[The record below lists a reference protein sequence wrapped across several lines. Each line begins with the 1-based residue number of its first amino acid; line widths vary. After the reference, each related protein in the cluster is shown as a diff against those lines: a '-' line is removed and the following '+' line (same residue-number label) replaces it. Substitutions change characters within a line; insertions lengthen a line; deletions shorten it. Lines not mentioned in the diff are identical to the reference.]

1 MRSSILMSDANG
13 PVPATDVS
21 SSAGI
26 SGAQD
31 RSRPACVGIV
41 GLGLIGGSLARALKK
56 RAGIKWII
64 AYDRNPE
71 SLRQALE
78 DGSVDEIHPL
88 DPDTGTD
95 TGTDERFASPLP
107 DFSALSR
114 ADLIFIC
121 TPVHTVATIAE
132 AICAVSSGLVT
143 DVASTKSAVCHAVRA
158 PNFIGGHP
166 MAGSERGGYGASAE
180 GLFENAVYVLCVPA
194 DLNAPTS
201 ASTAFAKQ
209 LEQLETVIRR
219 IDAFPLYLTPEIHDQ
234 AVAAISHLPHV
245 AASAL
250 TLLASRHDQ
259 GVLGRLAAGGFRDI
273 TRIASS
279 DADLW
284 TAICLSAR
292 PALLPLIE
300 AYRSTLAEFAESLE
314 TGDAGALRKLF
325 ADAADYRNSLPI
337 DGRGA
342 LEALSTLT
350 VYLSDQPGELG
361 KVTTLLGHHGIN
373 IRNMRIRDFR
383 TYEGGVLQILLPDS
397 RQAKD
402 AADLLKEA
410 GYEID

>member
-1 MRSSILMSDANG
+1 
-13 PVPATDVS
+13 
-21 SSAGI
+21 
-26 SGAQD
+26 
-31 RSRPACVGIV
+31 
-41 GLGLIGGSLARALKK
+41 
-56 RAGIKWII
+56 
-64 AYDRNPE
+64 
-71 SLRQALE
+71 
-78 DGSVDEIHPL
+78 
-88 DPDTGTD
+88 
-95 TGTDERFASPLP
+95 
-107 DFSALSR
+107 
-114 ADLIFIC
+114 
-121 TPVHTVATIAE
+121 
-132 AICAVSSGLVT
+132 
-143 DVASTKSAVCHAVRA
+143 
-158 PNFIGGHP
+158 
-166 MAGSERGGYGASAE
+166 MAGSERVGYGASSE
-180 GLFENAVYVLCVPA
+180 GLFENAVYVLCIPTDMNA
-194 DLNAPTS
+194 LNE
-201 ASTAFAKQ
+201 ASSAFADQ
-209 LEQLETVIRR
+209 MEQLESVIRR
-219 IDAFPLYLTPEIHDQ
+219 IGAFPLHLTPETHDQ

-292 PALLPLIE
+292 PALLPLID

-314 TGDAGALRKLF
+314 TGNASALRKLF

>member
-13 PVPATDVS
+13 PVPAADVS
-21 SSAGI
+21 SSGGI
-26 SGAQD
+26 SGALERRQ
-31 RSRPACVGIV
+31 PACVGIV

-56 RAGIKWII
+56 RAGIEWII

-71 SLRQALE
+71 SLRQAQA

-88 DPDTGTD
+88 DPDAGTD
-95 TGTDERFASPLP
+95 QCVETPPP

-114 ADLIFIC
+114 ADLVFIC
-121 TPVHTVATIAE
+121 TPVHTVAAYAE
-132 AICAVSSGLVT
+132 AICAFTKGLVT
-143 DVASTKSAVCHAVRA
+143 DVASTKSAVCHAVHA

-166 MAGSERGGYGASAE
+166 MAGSERVGYGASAE
-180 GLFENAVYVLCVPA
+180 GLFENAVYVLCVPTDSITRTA
-194 DLNAPTS
+194 
-201 ASTAFAKQ
+201 ASPAFIGQK
-209 LEQLETVIRR
+209 EQLESVIRL
-219 IDAFPLYLTPEIHDQ
+219 IGAFPLHLTPETHDQ

-284 TAICLSAR
+284 TAICLSAK

-300 AYRSTLAEFAESLE
+300 AYRSTLAEFARSLE
-314 TGDAGALRKLF
+314 TDDADALRKLF

-361 KVTTLLGHHGIN
+361 KVTTLLGQHGIN

>member
-13 PVPATDVS
+13 PVLAADVS

-26 SGAQD
+26 SGVRD
-31 RSRPACVGIV
+31 RGLPARVGIV

-56 RAGIKWII
+56 RAGIEWVI
-64 AYDRNPE
+64 AYDMNPD
-71 SLRQALE
+71 SLRKALE

-88 DPDTGTD
+88 HPGSGTD
-95 TGTDERFASPLP
+95 GSDDASFP

-121 TPVHTVATIAE
+121 TPVHTVAPYAE

-166 MAGSERGGYGASAE
+166 MAGSERVGYGASAE
-180 GLFENAVYVLCVPA
+180 GLFENAVYVLCVPT
-194 DLNAPTS
+194 DMHAPNE
-201 ASTAFAKQ
+201 ASSAFAQQ
-209 LEQLETVIRR
+209 LEQLESVIRR
-219 IDAFPLYLTPEIHDQ
+219 IGAFPLHLTPETHDQ

-300 AYRSTLAEFAESLE
+300 AYRSTLAEFAVSLE
-314 TGDAGALRKLF
+314 KGDAGALRKLF
-325 ADAADYRNSLPI
+325 ADAADYRNGLPI

-361 KVTTLLGHHGIN
+361 KVTTLLGRHGIN
-373 IRNMRIRDFR
+373 IRNIRIRDFR

-402 AADLLKEA
+402 AAVLLKEA